1 MAAPLA
7 SAQPTGFNAVPVPS
21 SREVSG
27 DQSWT
32 GEEILNYL
40 PGTTWSM
47 DALIPDRDKDPIEP
61 GHHFKTPEG
70 WTIGSHPDMT
80 VTDRQHVHTLILNH
94 KSAFAYA
101 LSDLSGYTGPEPEFM
116 LGAPG
121 ESVVLPP
128 GNHIHPP
135 RSRSPLEEQ
144 VIDEHMTPLR
154 DAGFIERAKFALK
167 SHEPVVAAKKNP
179 ETGEWTDKR
188 CCVNYGEGCGG
199 INKYTK
205 LDPYQLPLP
214 EDLYARTAGCKFFSV
229 IDLKSGFSN
238 TKMHESVRPLAA
250 FWWNRELWVTTRNTF
265 GLKNMPAYFQRVVDR
280 TIRDAGLSNCVCGFI
295 DDLLIFTPDL
305 ESHKAAI
312 TKLFDAL
319 AAVGLKAHPGKSRFC
334 FDTIEYLGHNISSY
348 GLSPND
354 VKVAA
359 IRALPIPSNV
369 HELRRVLGFINYY
382 RVYCPM
388 FSDTAAPLN
397 QLLKKNT
404 PWKWDVEQDL
414 ALNALKEAICKPGNA
429 LKHPDRNRRYVL
441 HTDWSKRGMS
451 AILGQV
457 DSDGNEYMIACISR
471 SCNVHETNY
480 GSYKGEMC
488 AAVWGIRSFRKYLLG
503 AKHPFLLLTDHRGL
517 SWLLSNKD
525 QEGQYA
531 RWSVLLSEFDFMI
544 EYKPGLKHIIADVP
558 SRFPQSTTL
567 DHTGSRES
575 FATLLSHESNASPV
589 LCDGTQV
596 IEYAT
601 SLLAGFPADLQG
613 FCNTPLRSGFGDD
626 FTTAADGIPAC
637 YMSLI
642 HNYIH
647 NAVSDQNDSDFLRSH
662 SMDMSNDDDPLSTYV
677 HFSVLQMQT
686 TLSAKAQSQVAHC
699 APLLSSVPSSTPTTL
714 QFTEDKNGF
723 TYSSINS
730 QPLPSSN
737 VHSAFHGGVTILEL
751 FGGMVSGLDCILR
764 NGVHVHRYYYCDKSP
779 SARRV
784 AANRLNELSMRYPH
798 QFPFEAWSTAFTAFP
813 QDVYKITEQHL
824 ISAGCMN
831 ESQWLFIAGFE
842 CVDLSSAGNRTGLQ
856 GNKSDTFYPMLN
868 ILGMLQSLQHSL
880 PPIYLIENTA
890 VQHARSSSPAM
901 HAAFEELCLRIGTPV
916 VLDAARVNSYA
927 HRLRNYWTN
936 LAPSASLQI
945 TLDSYERDSTLF
957 LSDVL
962 DYGHTPQICRS
973 VHGAP
978 YYPANKKDLP
988 LFVLP
993 TLVARHQSY
1002 AFSVRDDVI
1011 GSGLVLDTAGNLVD
1025 LTIQERERIL
1035 GYPTDC
1041 TQADGVS
1048 ISQRHALTGGCFD
1061 AFAVSHLLATA
1072 FAIHSVIYDESH
1084 SFISLSALA
1093 VTSELGGGPDEYDS
1107 DDSDYPVVS
1116 VHALFTDSAYLLQD
1130 AAHSLLAD
1138 AEDTAHA
1145 NSSVEVDVWLDDNV
1159 LSYLKNSSTDLLD
1172 KFNDTER
1179 RRVLRRSQFYAWDGS
1194 QLFPLGYRMTPHE
1207 STKLSPYQMLY
1218 ACTPV
1223 VPPHVMERISG
1234 PLNFDDPEIASQS
1247 ILAKALILQ
1256 EYCIT
1261 AGHNLFIAQ
1270 HRDTLRYAKLHS
1282 GGYLPS
1288 AHKFSVGQFVYVRNW
1303 KVLHKEA
1310 RPEVLRILDIRP
1322 TGVLVL
1328 IGRDG
1333 VKIVE
1338 NVVNCSPC
1346 HLPIDEID
1354 APSTA
1359 LIRPSKNYT
1368 CSVCDSPQR
1377 EDVMLICDSCQLGF
1391 HTFCLNPPLSDLP
1404 TEDIWICSP
1413 CLDAGVTP
1421 AVIKAVWSHPQFQAD
1436 ARLHDARVLQ
1446 RIKPRGRGRPPK
1458 AVIPTNPAPSSTQS
1472 VLVPPSTL
1480 QQTPRRRGRPR
1491 KNSVAAVRAHLLSSQ
1506 VVEPILWTFPSCY
1519 IGQDLDFNFCH
1530 SKLEVCPAKGV
1541 GAVGSAST
1549 SGYTPSSAV

>member
-1 MAAPLA
+1 MAAPLVR
-7 SAQPTGFNAVPVPS
+7 AQPAGFNAVPVPS

-27 DQSWT
+27 DQSWI

-40 PGTTWSM
+40 PGSTWSM

-80 VTDRQHVHTLILNH
+80 VTDRQIVHALILQH

-214 EDLYARTAGCKFFSV
+214 EDLYARTVGCKFFSV

-280 TIRDAGLSNCVCGFI
+280 TIRDADLSNCVCGFI

-575 FATLLSHESNASPV
+575 FATLLSDDSNASPV

-601 SLLAGFPADLQG
+601 SLLADFPADLQG
-613 FCNTPLRSGFGDD
+613 FCHTPLRSGFGDD
-626 FTTAADGIPAC
+626 FTTTADGIPAC

-677 HFSVLQMQT
+677 HFSVLRMQT
-686 TLSAKAQSQVAHC
+686 TLSAKAQSQVAQC
-699 APLLSSVPSSTPTTL
+699 APLLSSVPSSTTTTL
-714 QFTEDKNGF
+714 QFTEDDNGI

-730 QPLPSSN
+730 SPLPSSN

-751 FGGMVSGLDCILR
+751 FGGIVSGLDCILR

-784 AANRLNELSMRYPH
+784 AANRLHELSMRYLH

-842 CVDLSSAGNRTGLQ
+842 CADLSSAGNRTGLQ
-856 GNKSDTFYPMLN
+856 GHKSDTFYPMLN

-890 VQHARSSSPAM
+890 VQHARSSSTAM

-1072 FAIHSVIYDESH
+1072 FAIHSVMYAGSH

-1093 VTSELGGGPDEYDS
+1093 VPSELGGGPDEYDS

-1179 RRVLRRSQFYAWDGS
+1179 RRVLRRSKFYAWDGS
-1194 QLFPLGYRMTPHE
+1194 QLFRKFTDGSTRQVPHPDNRLELVRKIHEDNGHYGRRRTIALTALSYWWFGLWQDCRKVVSSCHACAQTKTSFNAQSPVLNSLPLKGMMYRWNVDLCGPFPVTTRGHKYVMVAIEHF
-1207 STKLSPYQMLY
+1207 TKFVEVFPLKDKSAPEVAYNFLHGVIARY
-1218 ACTPV
+1218 GACAEV
-1223 VPPHVMERISG
+1223 VTDGGGEFQGEFENLLFRTMIDHRI
-1234 PLNFDDPEIASQS
+1234 
-1247 ILAKALILQ
+1247 
-1256 EYCIT
+1256 T
-1261 AGHNLFIAQ
+1261 
-1270 HRDTLRYAKLHS
+1270 
-1282 GGYLPS
+1282 S
-1288 AHKFSVGQFVYVRNW
+1288 AH
-1303 KVLHKEA
+1303 HPEA
-1310 RPEVLRILDIRP
+1310 NGSAERM
-1322 TGVLVL
+1322 
-1328 IGRDG
+1328 
-1333 VKIVE
+1333 VK
-1338 NVVNCSPC
+1338 
-1346 HLPIDEID
+1346 
-1354 APSTA
+1354 T
-1359 LIRPSKNYT
+1359 
-1368 CSVCDSPQR
+1368 
-1377 EDVMLICDSCQLGF
+1377 
-1391 HTFCLNPPLSDLP
+1391 
-1404 TEDIWICSP
+1404 
-1413 CLDAGVTP
+1413 
-1421 AVIKAVWSHPQFQAD
+1421 IKAGLSRYNASVKEKG
-1436 ARLHDARVLQ
+1436 LQ
-1446 RIKPRGRGRPPK
+1446 
-1458 AVIPTNPAPSSTQS
+1458 VF
-1472 VLVPPSTL
+1472 
-1480 QQTPRRRGRPR
+1480 
-1491 KNSVAAVRAHLLSSQ
+1491 LS
-1506 VVEPILWTFPSCY
+1506 
-1519 IGQDLDFNFCH
+1519 
-1530 SKLEVCPAKGV
+1530 
-1541 GAVGSAST
+1541 
-1549 SGYTPSSAV
+1549 

>member
-1 MAAPLA
+1 MNDLESFTTTADNGHAA
-7 SAQPTGFNAVPVPS
+7 SF
-21 SREVSG
+21 SG

-40 PGTTWSM
+40 PGSTWSM

-80 VTDRQHVHTLILNH
+80 VTDRQIVHALILQH

-295 DDLLIFTPDL
+295 DDLLIFTVDL

-388 FSDTAAPLN
+388 FFDTAAPLN

-429 LKHPDRNRRYVL
+429 LKHPDRNRR
-441 HTDWSKRGMS
+441 
-451 AILGQV
+451 
-457 DSDGNEYMIACISR
+457 
-471 SCNVHETNY
+471 
-480 GSYKGEMC
+480 
-488 AAVWGIRSFRKYLLG
+488 
-503 AKHPFLLLTDHRGL
+503 
-517 SWLLSNKD
+517 
-525 QEGQYA
+525 
-531 RWSVLLSEFDFMI
+531 
-544 EYKPGLKHIIADVP
+544 
-558 SRFPQSTTL
+558 
-567 DHTGSRES
+567 
-575 FATLLSHESNASPV
+575 
-589 LCDGTQV
+589 
-596 IEYAT
+596 
-601 SLLAGFPADLQG
+601 
-613 FCNTPLRSGFGDD
+613 
-626 FTTAADGIPAC
+626 
-637 YMSLI
+637 
-642 HNYIH
+642 
-647 NAVSDQNDSDFLRSH
+647 
-662 SMDMSNDDDPLSTYV
+662 
-677 HFSVLQMQT
+677 MQT
-686 TLSAKAQSQVAHC
+686 TLSAKAQSQVAQC

-714 QFTEDKNGF
+714 QFTEDNNGI
-723 TYSSINS
+723 TYSSINTS
-730 QPLPSSN
+730 PLPSSN

-784 AANRLNELSMRYPH
+784 AANRLHELSMRYPH

-813 QDVYKITEQHL
+813 QDVYEITEQHL

-842 CVDLSSAGNRTGLQ
+842 CADLSSAGNRTGLQ
-856 GNKSDTFYPMLN
+856 GHKSDTFYPMLN

-890 VQHARSSSPAM
+890 VQHARSSSTAM

-936 LAPSASLQI
+936 LASSASLQI

-962 DYGHTPQICRS
+962 DSGHTPQICRS

-1072 FAIHSVIYDESH
+1072 FAIHSVIYDGSH

-1107 DDSDYPVVS
+1107 DDSDYPGVS

-1179 RRVLRRSQFYAWDGS
+1179 RRVLRRSKFYAWDGS
-1194 QLFPLGYRMTPHE
+1194 QLFRKFTDGSTRQVPHPDNRLELVRKIHEDNGHYGRRRTIALTALSYWWFGLWQVCRKVVSSCHACAQTKTSFNAQSPVLNSLPLKGMMYRWNVDLCGPFPVTTRGHKYVMVAIEHFTKFVEVFPLKDKSAPEVAYNFLHGVIARYGACAEVVTDGGGEFQGEFENLLFRTMIDHRITSAHHPEANGSAERMVKTIKAGLSRYNASVKEKGDAGVEWDMFLPYVALGYRMTPHE

-1446 RIKPRGRGRPPK
+1446 RIKPRGRGRPPET
-1458 AVIPTNPAPSSTQS
+1458 VIPTNPAPSSTQS
-1472 VLVPPSTL
+1472 VLVPP
-1480 QQTPRRRGRPR
+1480 
-1491 KNSVAAVRAHLLSSQ
+1491 
-1506 VVEPILWTFPSCY
+1506 
-1519 IGQDLDFNFCH
+1519 
-1530 SKLEVCPAKGV
+1530 
-1541 GAVGSAST
+1541 
-1549 SGYTPSSAV
+1549 